1 MHIINTWGDKMKF
14 QSTRG
19 LESGVASAEAI
30 VRGIAKDGGL
40 YVPESFPN
48 LYDSLKKEK
57 TLSYEELAFKIIKE
71 YFTDIKEEEL
81 MDAIN
86 EAYNDRFNVE
96 VNKNFLELYH
106 GPTCAFKDAAL
117 LFLPQVM
124 RRARKA
130 LGLKEEVVILTATSG
145 DTGKAALEGF
155 KDVEGFKVIVYY
167 PKKGVSAIQERQMS
181 TQEGKNVKVYGITGN
196 FDNAQNGVKE
206 IFGNEKFKEE
216 LKKEGYLLSSANSI
230 NIGRL
235 VPQIVYYF
243 YGYFKLVKE
252 GKIKEDEKINV
263 VVPTGNFGNI
273 LAAYYAKRMGLPVE
287 KFICASNDN
296 KVLTDFFHT
305 GSYDKRRELILTES
319 PSMDILVSS
328 NLERLLFEG
337 SGKDG
342 EEIKKLMDSL
352 IKDGIYEVS
361 DKLKEFLKD
370 FYGNFATQGEVS
382 KAISDMYNKEG
393 YLIDTHTAVAQ
404 VVYEKYVKET
414 GDNKQVLIA
423 STASPYKFPRSI
435 CNALKIDV
443 EGIDDFKV
451 LNKLFE
457 KTKIEIP
464 TNLRDLDKKKIL
476 HEEVWDKDEMKEAIL
491 SYLK

>member
-1 MHIINTWGDKMKF
+1 MKF

-57 TLSYEELAFKIIKE
+57 NLSYEELAFKIIKE

-86 EAYNDRFNVE
+86 EAYNNRFNVE

-181 TQEGKNVKVYGITGN
+181 TQEGNNVKVYGITGN

-206 IFGNEKFKEE
+206 IFGDEEFKEE

-305 GSYDKRRELILTES
+305 GIYDKRRELILTES

-352 IKDGIYEVS
+352 IKDGIYQVS

-370 FYGNFATQGEVS
+370 FYGNFATQEEVS
-382 KAISDMYNKEG
+382 KAISDMYEKEG

-435 CNALKIDV
+435 CNALEIDV
-443 EGIDDFKV
+443 EGIDDFEV

-457 KTKIEIP
+457 KTKVEIP
-464 TNLRDLDKKKIL
+464 TNLKDLDKKQIL

>member
-1 MHIINTWGDKMKF
+1 MKF

-57 TLSYEELAFKIIKE
+57 NLSYEELAFKIIKE

-86 EAYNDRFNVE
+86 EAYNNRFNVE

-181 TQEGKNVKVYGITGN
+181 TQEGNNVKVYGITGN

-206 IFGNEKFKEE
+206 IFGDEDFKEE

-305 GSYDKRRELILTES
+305 GTYDKRRELILTES

-352 IKDGIYEVS
+352 IKDGIYQVS

-370 FYGNFATQGEVS
+370 FYGNFATQEEVS
-382 KAISDMYNKEG
+382 KAISDMYEKEG

-404 VVYEKYVKET
+404 VVYEKYAKET

-435 CNALKIDV
+435 CNALEIDV
-443 EGIDDFKV
+443 EGIDDFEV

-457 KTKIEIP
+457 KTKVEIP
-464 TNLRDLDKKKIL
+464 TNLKDLDKKQIL
-476 HEEVWDKDEMKEAIL
+476 HEEVWDKDKMKEAIL

>member
-1 MHIINTWGDKMKF
+1 MKF

-19 LESGVASAEAI
+19 LENGVASAEAI

-57 TLSYEELAFKIIKE
+57 NLSYEELAFKIIKE

-86 EAYNDRFNVE
+86 EAYNNRFNVE
-96 VNKNFLELYH
+96 VKNNFLELYH

-130 LGLKEEVVILTATSG
+130 LDLKEEVVILTATSG

-155 KDVEGFKVIVYY
+155 KDVDGFKVIVYY

-181 TQEGKNVKVYGITGN
+181 TQEGSNVKVYGITGN

-206 IFGNEKFKEE
+206 IFGDEDFKER

-252 GKIKEDEKINV
+252 GKIKEDDKINV

-305 GSYDKRRELILTES
+305 GIYDKRRELILTES

-352 IKDGIYEVS
+352 IKDGIYNVS

-370 FYGNFATQGEVS
+370 FYGNFATQEEVF
-382 KAISDMYNKEG
+382 KAISDMYEKEG

-414 GDNKQVLIA
+414 EDNKQVLIA

-435 CNALKIDV
+435 CNALEIDV
-443 EGIDDFKV
+443 EGIDDFEV
-451 LNKLFE
+451 LNKLFN
-457 KTKIEIP
+457 KTKVEIP
-464 TNLRDLDKKKIL
+464 TNLKDLDKKKIL